1 MINTTD
7 FRASRRSASG
17 SRSSGPSSRRLTE
30 QELEIVRLHEE
41 NRQRDEQLRAQTE
54 QLRAQSEY
62 YASVHAQ
69 QQQMLQLLAQQQGIP
84 YVAPPPP
91 PQWTFVP
98 MGPPPPLGLVAQQPQ
113 FTTPPAQLP
122 APGAQDNQEGSGTMH
137 GFVNSLFA
145 YPTPNGGSGQ
155 SSNNPNRGGS

>member
-30 QELEIVRLHEE
+30 QELEIVRLCEE

-69 QQQMLQLLAQQQGIP
+69 QQQMLQ
-84 YVAPPPP
+84 
-91 PQWTFVP
+91 
-98 MGPPPPLGLVAQQPQ
+98 GLVSQQPQ
-113 FTTPPAQLP
+113 FSTPPAQLP

-145 YPTPNGGSGQ
+145 YPTPDEGSGQ
-155 SSNNPNRGGS
+155 SSNNPSRDGS

>member
-30 QELEIVRLHEE
+30 EELEIVRLREE

-69 QQQMLQLLAQQQGIP
+69 QQQMIQVSPLHYYCLFIALHIQCVLLIC
-84 YVAPPPP
+84 
-91 PQWTFVP
+91 
-98 MGPPPPLGLVAQQPQ
+98 L
-113 FTTPPAQLP
+113 
-122 APGAQDNQEGSGTMH
+122 
-137 GFVNSLFA
+137 VNS
-145 YPTPNGGSGQ
+145 Y
-155 SSNNPNRGGS
+155 

>member
-17 SRSSGPSSRRLTE
+17 SESSGRSSRRLTE
-30 QELEIVRLHEE
+30 QELEIVRLREE
-41 NRQRDEQLRAQTE
+41 NRQRDE

-98 MGPPPPLGLVAQQPQ
+98 MGPPPPPGLVPQQPQ
-113 FTTPPAQLP
+113 FSTPPAQLP
-122 APGAQDNQEGSGTMH
+122 APGAQDNQEGSGTMD

-145 YPTPNGGSGQ
+145 YPTPDGGSDQ
-155 SSNNPNRGGS
+155 SSNNPSRVGS

>member
-30 QELEIVRLHEE
+30 QELEIVRLREE
-41 NRQRDEQLRAQTE
+41 NRQRNEQLRAQTE

-84 YVAPPPP
+84 YVAPPAAMDVRPY
-91 PQWTFVP
+91 
-98 MGPPPPLGLVAQQPQ
+98 GPSS
-113 FTTPPAQLP
+113 T
-122 APGAQDNQEGSGTMH
+122 SGTCAAAAS
-137 GFVNSLFA
+137 V
-145 YPTPNGGSGQ
+145 
-155 SSNNPNRGGS
+155 

>member
-1 MINTTD
+1 MDDSLFDGIINTTD

-30 QELEIVRLHEE
+30 QELEIVRLREE

-54 QLRAQSEY
+54 H

-98 MGPPPPLGLVAQQPQ
+98 MSPPPPPGLVPQQPQ
-113 FTTPPAQLP
+113 FSTPPAQLP
-122 APGAQDNQEGSGTMH
+122 APGAQKAVATARSADGLT
-137 GFVNSLFA
+137 V
-145 YPTPNGGSGQ
+145 
-155 SSNNPNRGGS
+155 

>member
-17 SRSSGPSSRRLTE
+17 SGSSGRSSRRLTE
-30 QELEIVRLHEE
+30 QELEIVRLREE
-41 NRQRDEQLRAQTE
+41 NRERDEQLRAQTE

-69 QQQMLQLLAQQQGIP
+69 QQQMIQLLAQQQGIP

-98 MGPPPPLGLVAQQPQ
+98 MGPPPPPGLVPQQPQ
-113 FTTPPAQLP
+113 FSTPPAQLP
-122 APGAQDNQEGSGTMH
+122 APGAQVCILT
-137 GFVNSLFA
+137 L
-145 YPTPNGGSGQ
+145 
-155 SSNNPNRGGS
+155 